1 MSGIKR
7 DKWDRVFSDLI
18 RERADWTC
26 QRCGVRHEPPTRALH
41 CAHLF
46 TRRARSTRTHPD
58 AAIAACYGCHQY
70 LDSHPEDKERLAR
83 QVLGDTGYDRVRALF
98 HKVRKRKPDEKAEM
112 YAHYRSELASMRAAR
127 DAGRRGWLEFV
138 SWD

>member
-7 DKWDRVFSDLI
+7 DKLDAVFSDLV
-18 RERADWTC
+18 RERAEWTC
-26 QRCGVRHEPPTRALH
+26 QRCGTQYQPPTRALH

-46 TRRARSTRTHPD
+46 TRRAKATRTHPD

-83 QVLGDTGYDRVRALF
+83 NILGDVAFDAVRARF
-98 HKVRKRKPDEKAEM
+98 HKVTKRKPDEKAAM
-112 YAHYRSELASMRAAR
+112 YAHYRGELANMRALRAE
-127 DAGRRGWLEFV
+127 GRTGWLEFV